1 MNSLKNSLNGGIG
14 ENIME
19 EFVMYKK
26 IHLAGLVILLVAV
39 LALSACNAAPPP
51 PAPTADANAVYTQ
64 AAATVAANLT
74 QSANQNPAPTS
85 TFPPPTETPTA
96 INAQP
101 SATLAQPGPGNT
113 TQTATVAANTNT
125 TPAANTTV
133 TATLKAGVTVVPT
146 ATKAAGAPAPATGD
160 KAAWVSQGPN
170 DGASI
175 PVSAT
180 FNVIYTL
187 KNTGTTTWTT
197 KYSLR
202 YYAGDKMS
210 SPNDTSLTKE
220 VKPGETVSIPF
231 LLIAPD
237 GATKTHTIWTLSNA
251 DGVNFYYVT
260 MDLEI
265 K

>member
-1 MNSLKNSLNGGIG
+1 
-14 ENIME
+14 ME
-19 EFVMYKK
+19 ELVMHKK
-26 IHLAGLVILLVAV
+26 IHLAGLAILLVAV
-39 LALSACNAAPPP
+39 LALAACSAPPAP

-74 QSANQNPAPTS
+74 QSANQNPTETP

-96 INAQP
+96 MNAQP
-101 SATLAQPGPGNT
+101 TSTLAQPGPDNT
-113 TQTATVAANTNT
+113 TKTT
-125 TPAANTTV
+125 TPAANSTAV
-133 TATLKAGVTVVPT
+133 TATPKAGITLVPT

-160 KAAWVSQGPN
+160 KATWVSQGPN

-175 PVSAT
+175 PISAT
-180 FNVIYTL
+180 FNAIYVL

-220 VKPGETVSIPF
+220 VKPGETVEIPF

-237 GATKTHTIWTLSNA
+237 SATKTHTIWTLSNA

-260 MDLEI
+260 MDLVI